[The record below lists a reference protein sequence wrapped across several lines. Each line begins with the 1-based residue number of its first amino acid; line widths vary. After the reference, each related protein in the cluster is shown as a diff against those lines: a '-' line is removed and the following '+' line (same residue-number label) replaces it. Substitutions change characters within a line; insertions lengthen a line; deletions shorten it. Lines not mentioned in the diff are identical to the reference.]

1 MTNLRWLEWATAKH
15 FRDQG
20 LQVQMRSIKLGN
32 VAIDGE
38 VLGKGW
44 KMALELKTPRDD
56 ITRGIG
62 QLAEALAYGYN
73 YAAMVTTARTAKTID
88 HKVFDKLGLILL
100 GLNSQGAVRQFYP
113 TYAAE
118 SSMR

>member
-15 FRDQG
+15 FRDKG
-20 LQVQMRSIKLGN
+20 LRVQMRSIRLGN

-44 KMALELKTPRDD
+44 RMALELKTPRDD

-73 YAAMVTTARTAKTID
+73 YVAMVTTLRNAKAID
-88 HKVFDKLGLILL
+88 PKVFDKLGLILL
-100 GLNSQGAVRQFYP
+100 GVDSKGRVKQFYP
-113 TYAAE
+113 TYAV
-118 SSMR
+118 